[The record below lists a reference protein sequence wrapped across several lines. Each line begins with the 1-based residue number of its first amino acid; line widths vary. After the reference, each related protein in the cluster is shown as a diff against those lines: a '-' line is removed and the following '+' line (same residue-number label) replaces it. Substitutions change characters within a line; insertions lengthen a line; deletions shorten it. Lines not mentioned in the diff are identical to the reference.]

1 VASVANGPPN
11 EPHLRTTRSVFAS
24 YFCSFDLKIFLKEN
38 LKNFLLDW
46 WNLFFVDLLQRK
58 NKVSEFF

>member
-1 VASVANGPPN
+1 
-11 EPHLRTTRSVFAS
+11 VFAS

-38 LKNFLLDW
+38 LKIFPLDW
-46 WNLFFVDLLQRK
+46 WNLFFVDLLHRKK